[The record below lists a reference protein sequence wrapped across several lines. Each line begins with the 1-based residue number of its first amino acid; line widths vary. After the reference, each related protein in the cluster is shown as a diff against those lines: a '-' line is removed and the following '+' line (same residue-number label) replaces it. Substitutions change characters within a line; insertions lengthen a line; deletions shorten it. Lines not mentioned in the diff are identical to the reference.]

1 MSIHTPHFS
10 MIRFNPLTWIMLGLL
25 AGPGLTRAASAQTSD
40 ASVEHPMP
48 DAVAAPETNQGDA
61 GVGSDAQAQTVV
73 PPAEAPPEEPGQG
86 PEDEWPDPSN
96 DKWGG
101 ALSVGLSSND
111 ENQFASMDLEQLLE
125 VRVVT
130 ATKTETKLS
139 DAPAII
145 SVVSRDDI
153 ARWGYQ
159 SMAEALQHIVGF
171 YVIDDGVL
179 PNVGVRGIAG
189 GMFGESQTVK
199 FMIDGH
205 SVAFRST
212 GGNWLGPELVPLS
225 AVDHVEIIRG
235 PCSALYG
242 ADAFLGVVNIITRK
256 GSDLAG
262 ADLRGSGD
270 QGAGRNL
277 GWDVDATG
285 GAHEGPLDAMVSA
298 RLHSEDRSGMVL
310 PGSSPDPQ
318 VPAYR
323 GTDLTSHGATQDADV
338 VFAKANYA
346 LSPSQSLSAFAHYAQ
361 FSRGSEFSPWT
372 QLPYGLD
379 SAMYL
384 HQTRIALHQ
393 GSAGASYEGTFSH
406 GGGLTVRGFYFTGGP
421 SSADTIDVGSDIFH
435 IKRQFGYQGF
445 EGQLEGR
452 IDLADKLGLVA
463 GTEVIA
469 DREKLPVS
477 QEILES
483 ASGNFQ
489 AGDVVLSRGNDLD
502 HKLISNVGAYLQASW
517 SRLAPVLSMI
527 GGARYDHHSIYGG
540 QLSARVGAV
549 SSPAKRVHIK
559 VLYGSAFLAPSP
571 LLMYGVPNK
580 VGDVLGNPNLSP
592 QRVHTVE
599 GQVSVNPWR
608 GVVVSSGLA
617 YSLLLNKAAF
627 VQDGLNRVAKN
638 LSEMRALS
646 WESEVVADYESWVRA
661 YASFELPIVARS
673 LGESGYQAELVGH
686 SNVVYPSF
694 IARGG
699 ASARI
704 AARIPLRLGVE
715 AMYVGQ
721 RRASDMN
728 ILEAGGEYKLPAY
741 TMLDAT
747 LSTTPLELLGH
758 RKTALMFKVR
768 NLLDVKGPDPG
779 FAGVDYPLLSRSFFL
794 QLRQEL

>member
-1 MSIHTPHFS
+1 MSMPTQLPTT
-10 MIRFNPLTWIMLGLL
+10 IRLSILVPSAVCLLGLSSV
-25 AGPGLTRAASAQTSD
+25 ASAQPPD
-40 ASVEHPMP
+40 GSVEP
-48 DAVAAPETNQGDA
+48 DAIAAALEVLGD
-61 GVGSDAQAQTVV
+61 
-73 PPAEAPPEEPGQG
+73 AEAPGEALPPVPPLAEEP
-86 PEDEWPDPSN
+86 PVEEEWDY
-96 DKWGG
+96 DDDQWGG
-101 ALSVGLSSND
+101 ALSTGLAD
-111 ENQFASMDLEQLLE
+111 ESQFATMDLEQLLE

-171 YVIDDGVL
+171 YVVDDGIL

-212 GGNWLGPELVPLS
+212 GGNWLGPELIPLS

-262 ADLRGSGD
+262 GD
-270 QGAGRNL
+270 VRGAGDKASGRDL

-285 GAHEGPLDAMVSA
+285 GVRKGSVDAMVSA
-298 RLHSEDRSGMVL
+298 RLNSTDRSGMAM
-310 PGSSPDPQ
+310 PGSSPAPQ
-318 VPAYR
+318 IPEYR
-323 GTDLTSHGATQDADV
+323 GADRIARGATHSSDV
-338 VFAKANYA
+338 VFAKAGWEIR
-346 LSPSQSLSAFAHYAQ
+346 PSHMLNAFAHYSQ

-379 SAMYL
+379 RNQRL

-393 GSAGASYEGTFSH
+393 MSAGASYEGSFSH
-406 GGGLTVRGFYFTGGP
+406 GGAVTVRGFYFGGGP
-421 SSADTIDVGSDIFH
+421 SSADTIDVGSDIFY
-435 IKRQFGYQGF
+435 IKRRFGYQGF

-452 IDLADKLGLVA
+452 VDIAEKLGIVA
-463 GTEVIA
+463 GAEVIA

-477 QEILES
+477 QQILQN
-483 ASGNFQ
+483 ASGNYQ
-489 AGDVVLSRGNDLD
+489 AGDVVASRGNDVE
-502 HKLISNVGAYLQASW
+502 HKLISNVGTYLQASW
-517 SRLAPVLSMI
+517 SRLAPLFSII

-540 QLSARVGAV
+540 QMSARVGAV
-549 SSPAKRVHIK
+549 SSPVKRVHVK

-580 VGDVLGNPNLSP
+580 VGDVLGNPSLSP

-599 GQVSVNPWR
+599 GQISVNPWR

-646 WESEVVADYESWVRA
+646 WESEVVADYENWVRA
-661 YASFELPIVARS
+661 YASFELPLVARS
-673 LGESGYQAELVGH
+673 LGQTGYQANLVGH
-686 SNVVYPSF
+686 SNVIYPRF
-694 IARGG
+694 MARGG
-699 ASARI
+699 VSVRMPAG
-704 AARIPLRLGVE
+704 IPLRLGVE
-715 AMYVGQ
+715 AMYVGA

-728 ILEAGGEYKLPAY
+728 ILEAGGEYKLGAY

-758 RKTALMFKVR
+758 RKTALMLKVR
-768 NLLDVKGPDPG
+768 NAMDVKGPDPG
-779 FAGVDYPLLSRSFFL
+779 FAGVDYPLQSRSIFL

>member
-1 MSIHTPHFS
+1 MSMPTLFTNGTRLSLLALSAI
-10 MIRFNPLTWIMLGLL
+10 GLL
-25 AGPGLTRAASAQTSD
+25 SIPAMASAQPSD
-40 ASVEHPMP
+40 GSVQSDVLAAS
-48 DAVAAPETNQGDA
+48 PEVGDDA
-61 GVGSDAQAQTVV
+61 GVNADAL
-73 PPAEAPPEEPGQG
+73 PPAPPPPEEPV
-86 PEDEWPDPSN
+86 EEEWNFD
-96 DKWGG
+96 DDQWGG
-101 ALSVGLSSND
+101 ALSTGLAD
-111 ENQFASMDLEQLLE
+111 ESQFAMDLEQLLE

-159 SMAEALQHIVGF
+159 NMAEALQHIVGF
-171 YVIDDGVL
+171 YVIDDGIL

-212 GGNWLGPELVPLS
+212 GGNWLGPELIPLS

-262 ADLRGSGD
+262 GD
-270 QGAGRNL
+270 VRGAGDKASSRDL

-285 GAHEGPLDAMVSA
+285 GFRKGGVDAMVSA
-298 RLHSEDRSGMVL
+298 RLNSTDRSGVEL
-310 PGSSPDPQ
+310 PGSSPAPQ
-318 VPAYR
+318 IPAYR
-323 GTDLTSHGATQDADV
+323 GTDRVAHGATQAAEV
-338 VFAKANYA
+338 VFAKASYEIR
-346 LSPSQSLSAFAHYAQ
+346 PSQMLNAFAHYAQ
-361 FSRGSEFSPWT
+361 FSRGTEFSPWT

-379 SAMYL
+379 ANQRL

-393 GSAGASYEGTFSH
+393 MSAGASYEGSFSH
-406 GGGLTVRGFYFTGGP
+406 GGGLTVRGFYFGGGP
-421 SSADTIDVGSDIFH
+421 SSADTIDVGSDIFY
-435 IKRQFGYQGF
+435 IKRRFGYQGF

-452 IDLADKLGLVA
+452 VDIAEKLGIVA
-463 GTEVIA
+463 GAELIA

-477 QEILES
+477 QQILQN
-483 ASGNFQ
+483 ASGAYQ
-489 AGDVVLSRGNDLD
+489 AGDVVASRGNDVE

-517 SRLAPVLSMI
+517 SRLAPLFSVI
-527 GGARYDHHSIYGG
+527 GGARYDQHSIYGG
-540 QLSARVGAV
+540 QMSARVGAV
-549 SSPAKRVHIK
+549 SNPTKRVHVK

-580 VGDVLGNPNLSP
+580 VGDVLGNPSLSP
-592 QRVHTVE
+592 QRVHTIE
-599 GQVSVNPWR
+599 GQISVNPWR

-617 YSLLLNKAAF
+617 YSILLNKAAF
-627 VQDGLNRVAKN
+627 VQEGLNRVAKN

-646 WESEVVADYESWVRA
+646 WESEVVADYDNWVRG

-673 LGESGYQAELVGH
+673 LGQTGYQATLVGH
-686 SNVVYPSF
+686 SNVIYPSF
-694 IARGG
+694 MARGG
-699 ASARI
+699 ASVRMPSGV
-704 AARIPLRLGVE
+704 PLRLGVE
-715 AMYVGQ
+715 AMYVGE
-721 RRASDMN
+721 RRASEMN
-728 ILEAGGEYKLPAY
+728 ILEAGGGYKLGAY

-758 RKTALMFKVR
+758 RKTVLMFKVR
-768 NLLDVKGPDPG
+768 NLMDVRGPDPG
-779 FAGVDYPLLSRSFFL
+779 FAGVDYPLQSRSFFL

>member
-1 MSIHTPHFS
+1 MSMPTLFS
-10 MIRFNPLTWIMLGLL
+10 NTVRLSTLALSILGVV
-25 AGPGLTRAASAQTSD
+25 AVQSTVFAQTSD
-40 ASVEHPMP
+40 GSVEPSASAP
-48 DAVAAPETNQGDA
+48 ATPEAATPSNADA
-61 GVGSDAQAQTVV
+61 GVVDDAGSPASAT
-73 PPAEAPPEEPGQG
+73 PAAAPAESSEPA
-86 PEDEWPDPSN
+86 DEWTDPTN
-96 DKWGG
+96 DQWGG
-101 ALSVGLSSND
+101 ALSVGLSSAD
-111 ENQFASMDLEQLLE
+111 ESQFASMDLEALLE

-159 SMAEALQHIVGF
+159 NMAEALQHIVGF
-171 YVIDDGVL
+171 YVIDDHVT

-212 GGNWLGPELVPLS
+212 GGNWLGPELIPLS

-256 GSDLAG
+256 GSDLSG
-262 ADLRGSGD
+262 ADARVSGEKGSGSD
-270 QGAGRNL
+270 L
-277 GWDVDATG
+277 GYDVDATG
-285 GAHEGPLDAMVSA
+285 GAHVGAMDAMVSA
-298 RLHSEDRSGMVL
+298 RVHSEDRSGMAM
-310 PGSSPDPQ
+310 PSTSPAPQ

-323 GTDLTSHGATQDADV
+323 GTDLVSHGATQTADV
-338 VFAKANYA
+338 VFAKASYQ
-346 LSPSQSLSAFAHYAQ
+346 LRPTQTLTAFAHYAQ
-361 FSRGSEFSPWT
+361 FSHGSEFSPWT
-372 QLPYGLD
+372 QMPYGLD
-379 SAMYL
+379 SAQLL

-393 GSAGASYEGTFSH
+393 MSTGAAYEGSFSH
-406 GGGLTVRGFYFTGGP
+406 GGNLTVRGFYFSGGP
-421 SSADTIDVGSDIFH
+421 SSGDTIDVGSDIFY

-445 EGQLEGR
+445 EGQVEGR
-452 IDLADKLGLVA
+452 IDLAEKLGIVA

-483 ASGNFQ
+483 ATGNYN
-489 AGDVVLSRGNDLD
+489 AGDVVLERGNDLN
-502 HKLISNVGAYLQASW
+502 HKLITNIGAYVQASW
-517 SRLAPVLSMI
+517 SRLAPLFSMVA
-527 GGARYDHHSIYGG
+527 GGRYDQHSIYGG
-540 QLSARVGAV
+540 QLSARVGMV

-580 VGDVLGNPNLSP
+580 VGDVLGNPSLAP

-627 VQDGLNRVAKN
+627 VQQGLNRVAEN

-646 WESEVVADYESWVRA
+646 WESELVADWENMVRA

-673 LGESGYQAELVGH
+673 LGQPGYQAELVGH
-686 SNVVYPSF
+686 SNVIYPSF
-694 IARGG
+694 MVRGG
-699 ASARI
+699 VSARVPGPV
-704 AARIPLRLGVE
+704 PLKLGVE
-715 AMYVGQ
+715 AMYVGS

-728 ILEAGGEYKLPAY
+728 ILEAGSSYSLPAY

-747 LSTTPLELLGH
+747 VSTTPLELLGK
-758 RKTALMFKVR
+758 RKTVVMFKMH

-779 FAGVDYPLLSRSFFL
+779 FAGVDYPLLARSFFL
-794 QLRQEL
+794 QLRQEF

>member
-1 MSIHTPHFS
+1 MSTPTLFS
-10 MIRFNPLTWIMLGLL
+10 NEVRLSALVLSAVCLLGVRGV
-25 AGPGLTRAASAQTSD
+25 AFAQPVDGSA
-40 ASVEHPMP
+40 EP
-48 DAVAAPETNQGDA
+48 DAIATTAAIGSDA
-61 GVGSDAQAQTVV
+61 GVATEAGLAAPSPSEEESA
-73 PPAEAPPEEPGQG
+73 AE
-86 PEDEWPDPSN
+86 EWNYDN
-96 DKWGG
+96 DQWGG
-101 ALSVGLSSND
+101 ALATGLAD
-111 ENQFASMDLEQLLE
+111 ESQFASMDLEQLLE

-153 ARWGYQ
+153 TRWGYQ
-159 SMAEALQHIVGF
+159 TMAEALQHIVGF
-171 YVIDDGVL
+171 YVVDDGVL

-189 GMFGESQTVK
+189 GMLGESQTVK

-212 GGNWLGPELVPLS
+212 GGNWLGPELIPLS

-256 GSDLAG
+256 GADLAG
-262 ADLRGSGD
+262 GDVRAAGDKASGS
-270 QGAGRNL
+270 AL

-285 GAHEGPLDAMVSA
+285 GLHKGGLDAMVSA
-298 RLHSEDRSGMVL
+298 RLNSTDRSGVEL
-310 PGSSPDPQ
+310 PGSSPAPQ
-318 VPAYR
+318 IPDYR
-323 GTDLTSHGATQDADV
+323 GTDRIAHGATQSADV
-338 VFAKANYA
+338 VFAKASYQIR
-346 LSPSQSLSAFAHYAQ
+346 PSQTLNAFAHYAQ
-361 FSRGSEFSPWT
+361 FSRGAEFSPWT

-379 SAMYL
+379 SNQRL

-393 GSAGASYEGTFSH
+393 MSAGASYEGSFSH
-406 GGGLTVRGFYFTGGP
+406 GGGLTVRGFYFGGGP
-421 SSADTIDVGSDIFH
+421 SSADTVDVGSDIFY

-452 IDLADKLGLVA
+452 VDIADKLGIVA
-463 GTEVIA
+463 GAEVIA

-483 ASGNFQ
+483 ASGSYQ
-489 AGDVVLSRGNDLD
+489 EGDVVVERGNDVR
-502 HKLISNVGAYLQASW
+502 HKLISNVGTYLQASW
-517 SRLAPVLSMI
+517 SRLAPLFSII

-540 QLSARVGAV
+540 QMSARVGAV
-549 SSPAKRVHIK
+549 SSPTKRIHLK

-571 LLMYGVPNK
+571 LLMYGVPNR
-580 VGDVLGNPNLSP
+580 VGDVLGNPGLSP

-599 GQVSVNPWR
+599 GQLSVNPWH
-608 GVVVSSGLA
+608 GIVVSSGLA
-617 YSLLLNKAAF
+617 YSLLFNKAAF
-627 VQDGLNRVAKN
+627 VQEGLNRVARN

-646 WESEVVADYESWVRA
+646 WESEVVADYESWLRG
-661 YASFELPIVARS
+661 YASFELPLVARS
-673 LGESGYQAELVGH
+673 LGQTGYQASLVGH
-686 SNVVYPSF
+686 SNVIYPSF
-694 IARGG
+694 MVRGG
-699 ASARI
+699 ASVRMPARV
-704 AARIPLRLGVE
+704 PLRVGVE
-715 AMYVGQ
+715 AMYVGA

-728 ILEAGGEYKLPAY
+728 ILEAGGDYKLSAY

-758 RKTALMFKVR
+758 RKTVLMFKAR
-768 NLLDVKGPDPG
+768 NLMNVGGPDPG
-779 FAGVDYPLLSRSFFL
+779 FAGVDYPLLSRSFLL

>member
-1 MSIHTPHFS
+1 MSMPTLFS
-10 MIRFNPLTWIMLGLL
+10 NGARTSLL
-25 AGPGLTRAASAQTSD
+25 ALTSICLPGTAFAQLPDGAVESDVLAAS
-40 ASVEHPMP
+40 
-48 DAVAAPETNQGDA
+48 PETAGDA
-61 GVGSDAQAQTVV
+61 GAAADAL
-73 PPAEAPPEEPGQG
+73 PPAPLPSEEAPPEE
-86 PEDEWPDPSN
+86 EWNFDN
-96 DKWGG
+96 DQWGG
-101 ALSVGLSSND
+101 ALSTGLAD
-111 ENQFASMDLEQLLE
+111 EAQFAMDLEQLLE

-159 SMAEALQHIVGF
+159 NMAEALQHIVGF
-171 YVIDDGVL
+171 YVIDDGIL

-212 GGNWLGPELVPLS
+212 GGNWLGPELIPLS

-262 ADLRGSGD
+262 GD
-270 QGAGRNL
+270 VRGAGDKASGRDM

-285 GAHEGPLDAMVSA
+285 GFRKGDVDAMVSA
-298 RLHSEDRSGMVL
+298 RLNSTDRSGMEM
-310 PGSSPDPQ
+310 PGSSPAPQ
-318 VPAYR
+318 IPAYR
-323 GTDLTSHGATQDADV
+323 GTDHVAHGATQSADV
-338 VFAKANYA
+338 VFAKASYEVR
-346 LSPSQSLSAFAHYAQ
+346 PSQTLNAFAHYAQ
-361 FSRGSEFSPWT
+361 FSRGAEFSPWT
-372 QLPYGLD
+372 QMPYGVD
-379 SAMYL
+379 NNQRL

-393 GSAGASYEGTFSH
+393 MSAGASYEGTFSH
-406 GGGLTVRGFYFTGGP
+406 GGGLTVRGFYFGGGP
-421 SSADTIDVGSDIFH
+421 SSADTIDVGSDIFY

-452 IDLADKLGLVA
+452 VDIADRLGIVA
-463 GTEVIA
+463 GAEVIA

-477 QEILES
+477 QQILEN
-483 ASGNFQ
+483 ASGAYQ
-489 AGDVVLSRGNDLD
+489 AGDVVASRGNGVE

-517 SRLAPVLSMI
+517 SRLAPLFSVI
-527 GGARYDHHSIYGG
+527 GGARYDQHSIYGG
-540 QLSARVGAV
+540 QMSARVGAV
-549 SSPAKRVHIK
+549 SSPTKRVHIK

-580 VGDVLGNPNLSP
+580 VGDVLGNPSLSP

-599 GQVSVNPWR
+599 GQLSVNPWR

-627 VQDGLNRVAKN
+627 VQEGLNRVAKN

-646 WESEVVADYESWVRA
+646 WESEVVADYENWARA
-661 YASFELPIVARS
+661 YASFELPLVARS
-673 LGESGYQAELVGH
+673 LGQTGYQATLVGH
-686 SNVVYPSF
+686 SNVIYPSF
-694 IARGG
+694 MARGG
-699 ASARI
+699 ASVRVLAKV
-704 AARIPLRLGVE
+704 PLRLGVE
-715 AMYVGQ
+715 AIYVGE

-728 ILEAGGEYKLPAY
+728 LLEAGGDYKLSAY

-758 RKTALMFKVR
+758 RKTVLMFKVR
-768 NLLDVKGPDPG
+768 NVMDVKGPDPG
-779 FAGVDYPLLSRSFFL
+779 FAGVDYPLQSRSFFL